1 MMKIYTPG
9 GGGGGGGSPVW
20 TPTDSSDFINWRL
33 NEAAGATTFASSINA
48 GASTNLT
55 IGTTS
60 KFASGVSNGSFQNVV
75 AFQGDA
81 DSGERFLRGAE
92 TLEPSD
98 KRAYSVSFWMKP
110 YSWIPGRQPIVF
122 GKLWNPGATWSWPN
136 YVSVYFG
143 YSSPTELVSLLHI
156 YGLGNASLITPITV
170 GEIALISLTYD
181 GNFVKLYK
189 NGALIQTSGDMGG
202 RDAYFASGW
211 WFAGKAPVNFP
222 GHSYDGEIWD
232 IRMANTV
239 RSQAYYASMYDAG
252 T

>member
-1 MMKIYTPG
+1 M
-9 GGGGGGGSPVW
+9 
-20 TPTDSSDFINWRL
+20 
-33 NEAAGATTFASSINA
+33 
-48 GASTNLT
+48 
-55 IGTTS
+55 
-60 KFASGVSNGSFQNVV
+60 
-75 AFQGDA
+75 
-81 DSGERFLRGAE
+81 
-92 TLEPSD
+92 
-98 KRAYSVSFWMKP
+98 
-110 YSWIPGRQPIVF
+110 
-122 GKLWNPGATWSWPN
+122 
-136 YVSVYFG
+136 
-143 YSSPTELVSLLHI
+143 
-156 YGLGNASLITPITV
+156 PITV

>member
-1 MMKIYTPG
+1 
-9 GGGGGGGSPVW
+9 
-20 TPTDSSDFINWRL
+20 
-33 NEAAGATTFASSINA
+33 
-48 GASTNLT
+48 
-55 IGTTS
+55 
-60 KFASGVSNGSFQNVV
+60 
-75 AFQGDA
+75 
-81 DSGERFLRGAE
+81 
-92 TLEPSD
+92 
-98 KRAYSVSFWMKP
+98 
-110 YSWIPGRQPIVF
+110 
-122 GKLWNPGATWSWPN
+122 
-136 YVSVYFG
+136 
-143 YSSPTELVSLLHI
+143 LLHI